1 MGAKPIWNQVEN
13 FRYYVRSGGK
23 IESFKKALDIIK
35 EEKILI
41 DSRYLEVI
49 EAAEMGL
56 CTAWLELSEGFQK
69 GLFGLPK
76 NYRMAKY
83 YFDLMIESCSE
94 DETYSKYPQLLF
106 ESYRASGYFELDY
119 NNKQLAFD
127 SLLAAVKIMVNQ
139 IPPEKWDFNIFHFL
153 QQSAPHSDDSIHQ
166 F

>member
-1 MGAKPIWNQVEN
+1 MEK
-13 FRYYVRSGGK
+13 FRYYVRNGCK
-23 IESFKKALDIIK
+23 IQSFRKAFDIIK
-35 EEKILI
+35 EEKIVI
-41 DSRYLEVI
+41 DSKYLEVI

-56 CTAWLELSEGFQK
+56 CTAWLELSEGFWK

-83 YFDLMIESCSE
+83 YFDLMIEACSE
-94 DETYSKYPQLLF
+94 DESYSKNPQLLF

-119 NNKQLAFD
+119 NNKQLALD

-139 IPPEKWDFNIFHFL
+139 IPPEKWDFDIFHFL
-153 QQSAPHSDDSIHQ
+153 QQSAHPSDDSIHE